1 MPPVKFDDISK
12 TANEVLSDDY
22 QTNGFQFKAKQ
33 KTSWDGAVLTSAVD
47 LFPPKESTMT
57 PAKLTWKFP
66 TPLGFNLVSI
76 DKLEMDK
83 GGKFKLEASSDK
95 VYKDLK
101 LEAKSDLV
109 DPSKVTAG
117 FTYTGMKDTLL
128 KFETKAMKPGDF
140 TCELTRTA
148 GIATFGVKC
157 GAANVKCPDLG
168 VRFAS
173 GPFFCSLLAKEK
185 VSAFTAHCFYKASN
199 ELKIAATGDY
209 GGKKSGQFGVG
220 LAYDVVKGTKLKVKV
235 QHDQSVSCSV
245 KHELSKGFT
254 LLAGGKY
261 DTKKKDYTYG
271 LQLSIE

>member
-1 MPPVKFDDISK
+1 MAPVKFDDISK

-22 QTNGFQFKAKQ
+22 QTSGFQFKAKQ
-33 KTSWDGAVLTSAVD
+33 KTSWDAAVITSTVD
-47 LFPPKESTMT
+47 LFPAKESTVT

-66 TPLGFNLVSI
+66 TPLGCSLLSI

-83 GGKFKLEASSDK
+83 AGKFKLEASSDK

-101 LEAKSDLV
+101 VEAKSDLV
-109 DPSKVTAG
+109 DIAKVTAG
-117 FTYTGMKDTLL
+117 FTYSGMKDTLL
-128 KFETKAMKPGDF
+128 KFETKATKPQDF

-157 GAANVKCPDLG
+157 GGSNLTCPDLG
-168 VRFAS
+168 VRFLS

-185 VSAFTAHCFYKASN
+185 VSAFSAHCFYKASN
-199 ELKIAATGDY
+199 ELKVAATGDY
-209 GGKKSGQFGVG
+209 GSKKSGQFSLGI
-220 LAYDVVKGTKLKVKV
+220 AYDVLKGTKLKVKV

-245 KHELSKGFT
+245 KHEMSKGFVV
-254 LLAGGKY
+254 LAGGKY